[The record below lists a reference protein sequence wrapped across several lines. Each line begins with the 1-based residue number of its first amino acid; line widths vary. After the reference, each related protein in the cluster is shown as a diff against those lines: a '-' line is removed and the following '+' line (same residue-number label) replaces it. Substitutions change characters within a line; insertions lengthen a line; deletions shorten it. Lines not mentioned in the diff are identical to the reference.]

1 MQLAPAPGTP
11 LVGRLETDPAKV
23 HAAMR
28 AGARVVLD
36 ALLPER

>member
-1 MQLAPAPGTP
+1 MQLAPIAGTP

-28 AGARVVLD
+28 AGAKVVLD
-36 ALLPER
+36 ALADER